1 MTAKQK
7 ILLVGPLPR
16 EGTPIGGTQV
26 SFAELVRR
34 VRASERLTCEVVDT
48 TRPVIGRTGW
58 SRAPYDARALTST
71 LRAIARVGPH
81 CDAILFNASSGGV
94 MKAGPFVWAAA
105 RAVRR
110 PFGLRVF
117 GGDLDLRFAR
127 EPAWRRA
134 TAERTCLSAPLV
146 LLQTQ
151 HLCRAFERLRGAHW
165 LPTTRDQAEPTIER
179 TGPARRFL
187 FLSQLKVEKGL
198 REALVASDTLAPD
211 STLTFHG
218 PTIPGADLS
227 GDHGHAHFPGPVRPD
242 ELGSVLARHDALVF
256 PTWYEGEGMPGA
268 VIEAMQSGLP
278 VIASRWRSLPELV
291 EDGVNGLL
299 VPPRDIEA
307 LRAAM
312 QRLEIDAPLFR
323 RLSRGAAQSGAR
335 FRSGP
340 WHAELETQL
349 IALCHTDRACPR
361 TTEVAA

>member
-1 MTAKQK
+1 MSAKPN

-26 SFAELVRR
+26 SFGELVRR
-34 VRASERLTCEVVDT
+34 VRASDRLTCEVVDT
-48 TRPVIGRTGW
+48 SRAVIGSTGW
-58 SRAPYDARALTST
+58 SRAPRDARALAAT
-71 LRAIARVGPH
+71 LRAIAKVGPRS
-81 CDAILFNASSGGV
+81 DAILFNASSGGV

-151 HLCRAFERLRGAHW
+151 HLCREFAHLPGARW
-165 LPTTRDQAEPTIER
+165 LPTTRGLVAPSVER
-179 TGPARRFL
+179 AGPARRFL
-187 FLSQLKVEKGL
+187 FLSQLKLEKGL
-198 REALVASDTLAPD
+198 REALAASDALSPG

-218 PTIPGADLS
+218 PTIPGVDYS
-227 GDHGHAHFPGPVRPD
+227 GGHDRAHFAGPVRTE
-242 ELGSVLARHDALVF
+242 ELPSVLARHDALVF

-268 VIEAMQSGLP
+268 VIEAMQAGLP

-299 VPPRDIEA
+299 VPPRDVAA
-307 LRAAM
+307 LAQAM
-312 QRLEIDAPLFR
+312 KRLETDARLFR
-323 RLSRGAAQSGAR
+323 TLSRGAAETGAR
-335 FRSGP
+335 FRGGP
-340 WHAELETQL
+340 WHAELETRL
-349 IALCHTDRACPR
+349 IELCRGDHASTRLA
-361 TTEVAA
+361 EAAA

>member
-1 MTAKQK
+1 MNAKER

-26 SFAELVRR
+26 SFGELVRR
-34 VRASERLTCEVVDT
+34 VRASDRLNCEVVDT
-48 TRPVIGRTGW
+48 SRPVIGRTGW
-58 SRAPYDARALTST
+58 SRAPQDARTLTAT
-71 LRAIARVGPH
+71 LHAIAKIGPR

-151 HLCRAFERLRGAHW
+151 HLCRSFERLQGAHW
-165 LPTTRDQAEPTIER
+165 LPTTRDLVASNVER

-187 FLSQLKVEKGL
+187 FLSQLKREKGV
-198 REALVASDTLAPD
+198 REALTASDALAPD

-218 PTIPGADLS
+218 PTIPGTDLS
-227 GDHGHAHFPGPVRPD
+227 GDHARVRFAGPVRPE
-242 ELGSVLARHDALVF
+242 ELSSVLARHDALVF

-268 VIEAMQSGLP
+268 VIEAMQAGLP
-278 VIASRWRSLPELV
+278 VIGSRWRSLPELV

-299 VPPRDIEA
+299 VPPRDVEA
-307 LRAAM
+307 LGAAM
-312 QRLEIDAPLFR
+312 HRLESDPHLFR
-323 RLSRGAAQSGAR
+323 TLSRGAAETGDR
-335 FRSGP
+335 FRGGP
-340 WHAELETQL
+340 WHAELEQRL
-349 IALCHTDRACPR
+349 IDLCRGDRASAPLA
-361 TTEVAA
+361 EAAA